1 MQNQK
6 DKTIST
12 RFAPDS
18 NPQDHGS
25 LGKLRMKSRTTANRK
40 TYTKQSKHNTHAFW
54 MSGFW
59 QSLGHILFWL
69 GVRNAL
75 SNSLIDH
82 IWQFCG
88 LANHAK
94 FEKGIFN
101 IIWLA
106 RSWSI
111 WKERNSCL
119 FQQKAISRESLVAFG
134 YGLFQNALILYM
146 IAIIGEHVLFNVI
159 NISYLYSMLLN
170 NFYLVMFY

>member
-1 MQNQK
+1 VVSCGV
-6 DKTIST
+6 ISYECSGL
-12 RFAPDS
+12 FVW
-18 NPQDHGS
+18 
-25 LGKLRMKSRTTANRK
+25 RK
-40 TYTKQSKHNTHAFW
+40 FESHAFW

-159 NISYLYSMLLN
+159 NLSYLYSMWLN
-170 NFYLVMFY
+170 NFYCTLFDSETSYGTRQNRQ

>member
-1 MQNQK
+1 VVSCGV
-6 DKTIST
+6 ISYECSGL
-12 RFAPDS
+12 FVW
-18 NPQDHGS
+18 
-25 LGKLRMKSRTTANRK
+25 RK
-40 TYTKQSKHNTHAFW
+40 FESHAFW

-134 YGLFQNALILYM
+134 YGLFQNALILSL
-146 IAIIGEHVLFNVI
+146 ENT
-159 NISYLYSMLLN
+159 SSSMLLI
-170 NFYLVMFY
+170 FHICTLCCWTIFILLCFISISCAGLSLCSSIFIYILLFSF